1 MERGNGVECGK
12 FLYRIKKTTQGLYLR
27 NLFWFLIVNHTSI
40 IVIGGTTQIGEDILT
55 VEHISTTNN
64 TCKVI
69 GMEKSIYGNPMVFTT
84 PISEDLLVCGGNNN
98 FRKCKILVDNR
109 KWKNFEFK
117 ASETSHFNSSRIR
130 SCAATTRHASYIF
143 GGTMGENKASY
154 EYMLA
159 SEKIWR
165 KGKMLIPD
173 GLENGCAVTI
183 SDDEIWL
190 IGGEKGKQKKR
201 VLSFNTT
208 THNFTNAGFGLKQD
222 RWSHRCSL
230 MPDKSGVMVT
240 GGTSKST
247 EIINLKT
254 RKSTVVGSMKKTR
267 ALHGIG
273 TLVINN
279 APTLV
284 VFGGYAFEIPDR
296 NISEVYHDSFEKYD
310 PRTQKWSIWDGATLK
325 TPRRDFGFATL
336 KPSMICKDTKK

>member
-1 MERGNGVECGK
+1 MVGGIAQNGDGV
-12 FLYRIKKTTQGLYLR
+12 L
-27 NLFWFLIVNHTSI
+27 
-40 IVIGGTTQIGEDILT
+40 D
-55 VEHISTTNN
+55 VEHIGTTND
-64 TCKVI
+64 TCNVVNV
-69 GMEKSIYGNPMVFTT
+69 EKTYNDNPMVFTT

-98 FRKCKILVDNR
+98 IKKCKILDIDD
-109 KWKNFEFK
+109 KGQWKNFK
-117 ASETSHFNSSRIR
+117 LDTDTISRFNSTRR
-130 SCAATTRHASYIF
+130 MSCAATTRHASYIF
-143 GGTMGENKASY
+143 GGKLGKNKASY

-190 IGGEKGKQKKR
+190 IGGKVGKQKKR

-208 THNFTNAGFGLKQD
+208 THNFTNSGFGLKQG

-240 GGTSKST
+240 GGTSRST

-254 RKSTVVGSMKKTR
+254 GKSTVVGSMKKQR

-273 TLVINN
+273 TLVIDN

-284 VFGGYAFEIPDR
+284 VFGGYAFGIP
-296 NISEVYHDSFEKYD
+296 NQNVSEVYHDSFEKYD
-310 PRTQKWSIWDGATLK
+310 PRTQKWSIWNEASLK

-336 KPSMICKDTKK
+336 KPSMICKDAKK